1 LLNSFRMER
10 DLQEDTKIVLKHL
23 AVRFLLSIP
32 FFAVGLLLMARV
44 ELISILGLILLVFA
58 SLLLIRPLTE
68 LLTLTSGSAIFPRKM
83 SSRASLM
90 FSIAD
95 TKIMLKEYDEALRQ
109 LREMIQQDPDTL
121 EIYTRI
127 MKLAVDKMKQPEIA
141 KEAFHE
147 GLQNLTVLRDRKIL
161 ANTYK
166 ELML

>member
-1 LLNSFRMER
+1 MER

-68 LLTLTSGSAIFPRKM
+68 LLTLTSGSVFFPRKM
-83 SSRASLM
+83 KSKANLM

-95 TKIMLKEYDEALRQ
+95 TKIMRGEYDEALRQ
-109 LREMIQQDPDTL
+109 LKQMIPEDPDRL
-121 EIYTRI
+121 ELYIRI
-127 MKLAVDKMKQPEIA
+127 MKLAVEKMKQPEIA
-141 KEAFHE
+141 KDAFHT
-147 GLQNLTVLRDRKIL
+147 GLQNLTTQRNRKIL
-161 ANTYK
+161 ANNYK